1 MNRLCATKKF
11 RKKADLVASVQDLQR
26 TVIRLGGV
34 LGLFGSEPAVWLDKQ
49 KFAALAGLDIS
60 AEQIEQFIAE
70 RNQARKDKDFARS
83 DAIRDELD
91 GKGIVLLDSAQ
102 GTSWK
107 VK

>member
-1 MNRLCATKKF
+1 M
-11 RKKADLVASVQDLQR
+11 
-26 TVIRLGGV
+26 
-34 LGLFGSEPAVWLDKQ
+34 DKQ

-70 RNQARKDKDFARS
+70 RNQVRKDKDFARS

-107 VK
+107 IK